1 MDISVFLYNFAT
13 VNEYYYYGVA
23 AAIYIALCWTFVAV
37 RWFHTCQQPKEHRAA
52 IWPDRII
59 CTSGGD
65 GPEFG
70 YTPGID
76 NDMNHLA

>member
-1 MDISVFLYNFAT
+1 MDRLDYIFGLAALAYIVTSTMFA
-13 VNEYYYYGVA
+13 
-23 AAIYIALCWTFVAV
+23 AV

-52 IWPDRII
+52 IWPARII

>member
-1 MDISVFLYNFAT
+1 MRKQYMKPAMKVYEMKPA
-13 VNEYYYYGVA
+13 
-23 AAIYIALCWTFVAV
+23 
-37 RWFHTCQQPKEHRAA
+37 
-52 IWPDRII
+52 RII

-76 NDMNHLA
+76 NDKNHLA

>member
-1 MDISVFLYNFAT
+1 MEDRTMIKKNYEKPAMKVYELKPA
-13 VNEYYYYGVA
+13 
-23 AAIYIALCWTFVAV
+23 
-37 RWFHTCQQPKEHRAA
+37 
-52 IWPDRII
+52 RII

>member
-1 MDISVFLYNFAT
+1 MKPAMKVYELKPA
-13 VNEYYYYGVA
+13 
-23 AAIYIALCWTFVAV
+23 
-37 RWFHTCQQPKEHRAA
+37 
-52 IWPDRII
+52 RII
-59 CTSGGD
+59 CTSSGE

>member
-1 MDISVFLYNFAT
+1 MKVYEL
-13 VNEYYYYGVA
+13 
-23 AAIYIALCWTFVAV
+23 
-37 RWFHTCQQPKEHRAA
+37 K
-52 IWPDRII
+52 PDRII